1 LSTVQSEI
9 VRRTAAI
16 ALDAPRRRGEL
27 DLPRELAARI
37 DQSEQRA
44 LDLAAASGSSDDGR
58 RDAALEFLAETL
70 TALLSEHPIT
80 PEAARGMVAEVAAA
94 THSSARAT
102 TLAVFLRAMRTREV
116 AQLPPQFAVDVLV
129 GLFAMLGP
137 VEAVS
142 LWTTVSPT
150 RVTCLAGGGSAP
162 RTRRLRAAARSILA
176 CEDIASPH
184 VRGVAVQRWDMPFAA
199 LVARTHPDGAEDIS
213 LYLRE
218 LAASLSPF
226 FERDMLFERNSAREQ
241 SLVSAGERRLVR
253 LGFDLHDGPLQ
264 ELVAFAAD
272 LRFTREQITAII
284 DEPERSLVRGRFDD
298 LGAMLESLDRSL
310 REIAH
315 SVRSTSAVEQPLEHA
330 IRNELTALARTTEI
344 QTDLAVDGDLS
355 MLTPSQRIA
364 LFRVAQESICNIR
377 KHSGA
382 TQVSIRLRSV
392 ASYVTLTI
400 VDNGRG
406 FEVERARA
414 KGRLGLA
421 GIVERI
427 QLLGGDVEVDANLG
441 AGVRV
446 KATLPRWSPPAVET
460 ATPLYSVTA

>member
-1 LSTVQSEI
+1 V
-9 VRRTAAI
+9 
-16 ALDAPRRRGEL
+16 
-27 DLPRELAARI
+27 
-37 DQSEQRA
+37 
-44 LDLAAASGSSDDGR
+44 
-58 RDAALEFLAETL
+58 
-70 TALLSEHPIT
+70 
-80 PEAARGMVAEVAAA
+80 
-94 THSSARAT
+94 
-102 TLAVFLRAMRTREV
+102 
-116 AQLPPQFAVDVLV
+116 
-129 GLFAMLGP
+129 
-137 VEAVS
+137 
-142 LWTTVSPT
+142 
-150 RVTCLAGGGSAP
+150 
-162 RTRRLRAAARSILA
+162 LA
-176 CEDIASPH
+176 CGEIASPLI
-184 VRGVAVQRWDMPFAA
+184 RGVAVQRWDMPFAA
-199 LVARTHPDGAEDIS
+199 LVARTHPEGAEDIS

-264 ELVAFAAD
+264 ELVAFAGD
-272 LRFTREQITAII
+272 LRFTREQVTAIV

-364 LFRVAQESICNIR
+364 LFRVAQESISNIR

-382 TQVSIRLRSV
+382 TQVGIRLRSV

-421 GIVERI
+421 GMVERI

-446 KATLPRWSPPAVET
+446 QATLPRWSPPAVET
-460 ATPLYSVTA
+460 ATPLYAVTA